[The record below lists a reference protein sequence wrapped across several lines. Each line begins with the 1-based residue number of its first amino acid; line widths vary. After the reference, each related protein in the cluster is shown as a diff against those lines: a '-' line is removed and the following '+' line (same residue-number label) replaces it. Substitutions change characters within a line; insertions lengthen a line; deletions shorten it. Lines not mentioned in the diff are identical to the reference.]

1 MRKIPPLL
9 LLSFFPWQL
18 MAQTTQDPEFPK
30 EFIMHLK
37 LHNGMVTKFTNGPDL
52 YIGGIQLVPQYTVV
66 EKLIRAGIILDGYY
80 TSKKLSAAFGPTI
93 TFKLK
98 TLNTAPFGSAG
109 NINISFDHLWGTNKE
124 QLLGGSINADIGNK
138 LLLGLS
144 IHRDYNLNTW
154 WLQNTLGLRISKLQ
168 KTTEIYNK

>member
-1 MRKIPPLL
+1 MRTIAPLL
-9 LLSFFPWQL
+9 LLIIFSWQL
-18 MAQTTQDPEFPK
+18 SAQKSQDTEFPK

-37 LHNGMVTKFTNGPDL
+37 LHNGMVTNFTHGPDL

-66 EKLIRAGIILDGYY
+66 ENLIRAGIIIDGYY
-80 TSKKLSAAFGPTI
+80 TSKKLSAAVGPTV

-124 QLLGGSINADIGNK
+124 KLLGGSINADIGNK

-154 WLQNTLGLRISKLQ
+154 WLQNSLGLRISKL
-168 KTTEIYNK
+168 KKKSEIYNQ

>member
-1 MRKIPPLL
+1 MKTIAPLL
-9 LLSFFPWQL
+9 LLFISFCQL
-18 MAQTTQDPEFPK
+18 MAQTNQDPEFPK

-37 LHNGMVTKFTNGPDL
+37 LHNGMVTNFTHGPDL
-52 YIGGIQLVPQYTVV
+52 YTGGIQLVPQYTIVKKV
-66 EKLIRAGIILDGYY
+66 MRAGIIIDGYY
-80 TSKKLSAAFGPTI
+80 TSKKLSAAVGPTI

-124 QLLGGSINADIGNK
+124 QLVGGSINADIGNK

-154 WLQNTLGLRISKLQ
+154 WLQNTLGLRISKPKKQ
-168 KTTEIYNK
+168 TEIYNQ

>member
-1 MRKIPPLL
+1 MRTIAPLL
-9 LLSFFPWQL
+9 LLIIFSRQL
-18 MAQTTQDPEFPK
+18 SAQTVQDTEFPK

-37 LHNGMVTKFTNGPDL
+37 LHNGMVTNFNNRPDL
-52 YIGGIQLVPQYTVV
+52 YTGGLQLVPQYTVV
-66 EKLIRAGIILDGYY
+66 KNLMRAGIIMDGYY
-80 TSKKLSAAFGPTI
+80 TGKKISAAVGPTV

-124 QLLGGSINADIGNK
+124 QLVGGSINADIGNK

-154 WLQNTLGLRISKLQ
+154 WLQNTLGLRISKL
-168 KTTEIYNK
+168 KKKTEIYNQ